1 MANLDFSHKYAVTDD
16 DDEINELGE
25 SINMMSDKLETTI
38 NQLRS
43 TNIELERDI
52 EKKSKISHMYI
63 VYKTVGFIAI
73 LT

>member
-1 MANLDFSHKYAVTDD
+1 MEINGENKEESHK
-16 DDEINELGE
+16 IIKKWRKNIRIIL
-25 SINMMSDKLETTI
+25 KLQQKI
-38 NQLRS
+38 
-43 TNIELERDI
+43 I

>member
-38 NQLRS
+38 
-43 TNIELERDI
+43 
-52 EKKSKISHMYI
+52 
-63 VYKTVGFIAI
+63 
-73 LT
+73 